1 MKQENHEML
10 EQIETMLYEYGR
22 KVENK
27 IKSNQEDETRLI
39 NEEIEVL
46 KELIDEPIIYD
57 EKEELLYQEKLIEMK
72 SLKLER
78 VISYA
83 KENDEYDGIVY
94 KKIKN
99 KLVNMLCKRVSILHE
114 LIELIESSDDE
125 MDKNLM
131 VNVNE
136 RMECLLDDISE
147 TDEYKNNL
155 VEFVLEKSGEYN
167 ND

>member
-1 MKQENHEML
+1 MMKQENHEML

-57 EKEELLYQEKLIEMK
+57 E
-72 SLKLER
+72 
-78 VISYA
+78 
-83 KENDEYDGIVY
+83 
-94 KKIKN
+94 
-99 KLVNMLCKRVSILHE
+99 
-114 LIELIESSDDE
+114 

-131 VNVNE
+131 VIVNE

-155 VEFVLEKSGEYN
+155 VEFVLEKSGGTR
-167 ND
+167 

>member
-78 VISYA
+78 VISSA

-94 KKIKN
+94 KKIEN
-99 KLVNMLCKRVSILHE
+99 KLVNMLCKRVSILNE

-131 VNVNE
+131 VIVNE

-155 VEFVLEKSGEYN
+155 VEFVLEKSGGTR
-167 ND
+167 